1 MEPIKSLFKVDMA
14 SLSPEPKITRKQ
26 SVRPVI
32 LPLIYVP
39 MPPTNEAL
47 YKAAVVQSDAVG

>member
-1 MEPIKSLFKVDMA
+1 MEPIKSLFKGDMA

-39 MPPTNEAL
+39 MPPTNEEL
-47 YKAAVVQSDAVG
+47 YKAALVQSDA